1 MANKTPSSIADQIAL
16 LKQRGLLFNDEQS
29 AHHFLENIN
38 YHFIRHI
45 AKSRLLKLRNFFI
58 YLVMEVMIFR
68 RNITF
73 LLV

>member
-38 YHFIRHI
+38 YYFSRHI
-45 AKSRLLKLRNFFI
+45 AKPILL
-58 YLVMEVMIFR
+58 
-68 RNITF
+68 
-73 LLV
+73 